1 MALFVYVP
9 SITTFGGFALPNV
22 LKPPVVTRGAR
33 PRVSTPAGLPGVY
46 SQGPF
51 PAEKRITVSGK
62 IVTTPGQTLAAAKRE
77 LWAGLPFGPL
87 QLLVLRTDAA
97 SYFPCEVEGVTEG
110 ESLADCWLNYDAMF
124 LCPGGLEYTSASTT
138 AALAA
143 GANALTSV
151 GTWAAAPIVTVNVT
165 AAPAGGTV
173 TLTRGD
179 GKFWTLR
186 PAQVGAW
193 VLDALAEI
201 VTAPDGSDG
210 WASLAPGSLLLELAP
225 GANTLTLTTAGGASA
240 GAASITWQER
250 YQ

>member
-9 SITTFGGFALPNV
+9 SITSFGGFALPNV
-22 LKPPVVTRGAR
+22 LKLPVPTRGAR

-46 SQGPF
+46 SQGPL

-62 IVTTPGQTLAAAKRE
+62 VVTTPGQTLADARRE

-87 QLLVLRTDAA
+87 RPLVLRADAA

-110 ESLADCWLNYDAMF
+110 DSVADCWLNYDATF
-124 LCPGGLEYTSASTT
+124 LCPGGLEYSAASTT
-138 AALAA
+138 TALAA

-151 GTWAAAPIVTVNVT
+151 GTWAATPIVTVNVT
-165 AAPAGGTV
+165 AAPAGGTI

-186 PAQVGAW
+186 PLQVGTWA
-193 VLDALAEI
+193 LDALAET

-210 WASLAPGSLLLELAP
+210 WASLAPGSQLLGLTP

-240 GAASITWQER
+240 GAASISWQEK